1 MLEPKSLASDLPPI
15 IIEIQHTI
23 DNLFIKKVIDYSLQA
38 FKRRKLD
45 PIVLIICTG
54 TLSECVAKDLMISNF
69 PGCYE
74 FPDKG
79 WANSCLILCKIR
91 VQEHIG
97 TMPINTFIA
106 LGLFLTSRAIDINDT
121 LCPND
126 PTIQYLYSLALQRHQ
141 SQFNAQ
147 HISDTLMQLLETQD
161 QEYKKILELIDKR
174 STLHA
179 SENKLILRALL
190 LGTTYVVTIQL
201 HITNAST

>member
-1 MLEPKSLASDLPPI
+1 
-15 IIEIQHTI
+15 
-23 DNLFIKKVIDYSLQA
+23 
-38 FKRRKLD
+38 
-45 PIVLIICTG
+45 
-54 TLSECVAKDLMISNF
+54 MISNF

>member
-1 MLEPKSLASDLPPI
+1 
-15 IIEIQHTI
+15 
-23 DNLFIKKVIDYSLQA
+23 
-38 FKRRKLD
+38 
-45 PIVLIICTG
+45 
-54 TLSECVAKDLMISNF
+54 DLMISNF

-161 QEYKKILELIDKR
+161 QEKYNDAIGEASSSISITISTATATTNPTNIESIDFTVESITQYERSMTFVENYVETRKQKGFKQMDRADMLRNQYKNYI
-174 STLHA
+174 
-179 SENKLILRALL
+179 KL
-190 LGTTYVVTIQL
+190 V
-201 HITNAST
+201 NNW